1 MKVKKKGKRGQNEGS
16 IFQRRMHGKERWII
30 QVTDTNGEPRQ
41 FYPKENTRLAAAALL
56 EEKLALNKKGISLV
70 DPKKTVG
77 EYFDEWFALQLP
89 TLRKSTL
96 TMYEHLVR
104 NHIKPEFGKI
114 KLNELTRGRISLWV
128 KNMLDGG
135 KSATTGKPHRSLTTG
150 RAYSRATVR
159 HLVTLL
165 GYALGEA
172 VKNRQLAFNPA
183 EDIRLPKDNQ
193 SKGLKVAV
201 MDADEH
207 KKFEAAAR
215 KTPYWMVFRTLDALA
230 LRRNEALA
238 LKWADFDFDAKLP
251 NGQPCPTVSI
261 VRSLAGMSIGETA
274 EETEI
279 SMVAPKTDAGS
290 RKLPLGPKLV
300 KDLQEHQ
307 RKQIATMA
315 TNPKWQDHGLVFTTE
330 NGTPINPRNLNRAF
344 TLLLKKAGLSHFR
357 LHSLRHGV
365 ATEMVDKAVPMKLIS
380 DFLGHSQIGITMNFY
395 AKSQM
400 EGLQKAA
407 AVTDTREAA

>member
-1 MKVKKKGKRGQNEGS
+1 MKKKGKRGNGEGC
-16 IFQRRMHGKERWII
+16 IMERMKHGKKRWFI
-30 QVTDTNGEPRQ
+30 QVTDMNGEPRQ
-41 FYPKENTRLAAAALL
+41 FYPEENTRLAAAELL
-56 EEKLALNKKGISLV
+56 GEKLALNKKGLPLV
-70 DPKKTVG
+70 DPKKTVAQ
-77 EYFDEWFALQLP
+77 YFDEWFALQLP
-89 TLRKSTL
+89 TLRKSTI

-104 NHIKPEFGKI
+104 NHIKPEFGKML
-114 KLNELTRGRISLWV
+114 LNDLRRNRIQLWV
-128 KNMLDGG
+128 RNMLDGG

-150 RAYSRATVR
+150 KPYSRATVR

-172 VKNRQLAFNPA
+172 VKDRQLAFNPA
-183 EDIRLPKDNQ
+183 EDIRLPKDGQ
-193 SKGLKVAV
+193 TKGVKVAI

-215 KTPYWMVFRTLDALA
+215 KSPYWMVFRTLDALA

-238 LKWADFDFDAKLP
+238 LKWADFKFDAKLP
-251 NGQPCPTVSI
+251 TGQLCPTVTIS
-261 VRSLAGMSIGETA
+261 RSLAAMSIGETA

-279 SMVAPKTDAGS
+279 STVDPKTEAGG
-290 RKLPLGPKLV
+290 RTLPLGPKLV

-307 RKQIATMA
+307 NKQIATMA

-395 AKSQM
+395 AKSQL